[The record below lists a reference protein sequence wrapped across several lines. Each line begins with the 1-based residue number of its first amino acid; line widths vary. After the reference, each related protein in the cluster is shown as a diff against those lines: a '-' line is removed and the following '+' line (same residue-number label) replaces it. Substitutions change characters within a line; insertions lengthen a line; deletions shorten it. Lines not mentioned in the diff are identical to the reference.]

1 MFDVLSILPTAAP
14 LSVMP
19 SSAVTDMV
27 DGNFIHDV
35 IAVAA
40 PKPLV
45 HAKGTVNEDR
55 ISDTLS
61 VVGAFYLRTSV
72 YFAHF
77 DSFTCARFCISFAHF
92 FQTSF
97 KSIRG

>member
-1 MFDVLSILPTAAP
+1 MFEVLSILPTAAP

-19 SSAVTDMV
+19 SSTVTDMV

-40 PKPLV
+40 PNPLV
-45 HAKGTVNEDR
+45 HAKGTVNEER

-61 VVGAFYLRTSV
+61 VIGAFYLRTSV
-72 YFAHF
+72 YFLRTSIPSHAH
-77 DSFTCARFCISFAHF
+77 DSAYHLHTFFTPHLN
-92 FQTSF
+92 
-97 KSIRG
+97 